1 MEPDVVYFGIEIKP
15 GKTVHLGTAAGAG
28 DDDDDDGVSLVHATQ
43 VALGPDPAP
52 GRHTVFAVQDGAR
65 TPVGTLQAGVCE
77 QFTLDLMW
85 SALAGVP
92 GAAVAFAHS
101 GASPVYVSGYKT
113 VTSLLDDASDGGE
126 PGSDEF
132 ESDDDESEE
141 SSEEEEEEAGARQA
155 VKVSWGAVCLWR
167 GRPRE
172 EEARRR
178 RGDQHASRRLF
189 FCSSR
194 FFHTHRPTA
203 ACATLTCRPTT
214 TTRVTAR

>member
-1 MEPDVVYFGIEIKP
+1 MEPDVVYFGIEVKP
-15 GKTVHLGTAAGAG
+15 GKTVHLGSAAGAS

-141 SSEEEEEEAGARQA
+141 SSESEEEEAGARQA
-155 VKVSWGAVCLWR
+155 VKVSWELCVCGEG
-167 GRPRE
+167 GRERK
-172 EEARRR
+172 R
-178 RGDQHASRRLF
+178 RGGGARGPTCGRRLF
-189 FCSSR
+189 FCSPR
-194 FFHTHRPTA
+194 FSTHTGQRP
-203 ACATLTCRPTT
+203 R
-214 TTRVTAR
+214 ARL